1 MRGSFARI
9 AERAAAERRL
19 RLVVSSTPTHLP
31 DMSANGRAFDIQA
44 EFEPMGDQPRAIA
57 ELTEGLK
64 RGDQHQTLLGATG
77 TGKTFTISHVLQN
90 AGMPVL
96 VMSHNKTL
104 AAQLYAELRSFFPDN
119 AVEFFIS
126 YYDYYQP
133 EAYIVHSDTYI
144 EKDMSINDRID
155 RLRLRATSSLVSGRK
170 DVIVVASVS
179 CIYGLGSP
187 EEFST
192 QIVQLKRG
200 ETIERNELLHRL
212 ISIFYA
218 RNDVEFEPGRFRV
231 RGDVVDI
238 FPAYMEENAYR
249 IEFWGDEI
257 DRISVI
263 DAFTGEVEYE
273 EDLVTVYPAKIFV
286 TPRDQLEK
294 AIKSIEEELRW
305 RLAVLREEGMMLEAQ
320 RLEQRTLFD
329 IEMMEEVGY
338 CSGIE
343 NYSRH
348 LSDRKPGERPY
359 CLMDYFPEDYLL
371 VVDESHQTVP
381 QINAMYGGDRSRKT
395 ELVEHGFRL
404 PSALDNRPLMFEEWE
419 GMINQAIFVSAT
431 PSDYELEKSNGVFV
445 EQIIRPTGLMEP
457 EIEVRPLDS
466 QVDDI
471 LEEIRLREGKN
482 ERILCI
488 TLTKRLS
495 EELSEYLK
503 NLGIPAAYMHSELD
517 AMQRVEVLYKY
528 RRGDFKVLVG
538 INLLREGIDIPE
550 LSLVAVMDADKEGFL
565 RSETSLFQIVGR
577 AARNVKGK
585 AILYANRVT
594 KSMQKVIDETNRR
607 REIQKEYNEKHGITP
622 TTIQKELKPLVDPAL
637 ISTQDFTLDQP
648 GSKAEE
654 PLEIVKVADDGI
666 HYKANPAMKE
676 VTFESKEDFLE
687 YLRESMYH
695 SAKNMEFEEAARI
708 RDQIA
713 TLEKEL

>member
-1 MRGSFARI
+1 M
-9 AERAAAERRL
+9 
-19 RLVVSSTPTHLP
+19 STFKLHSPW
-31 DMSANGRAFDIQA
+31 
-44 EFEPMGDQPRAIA
+44 EPAGDQPNAIR
-57 ELTEGLK
+57 ELTKGIENNDK
-64 RGDQHQTLLGATG
+64 FQTLLGITG
-77 TGKTFTISHVLQN
+77 SGKTRTI
-90 AGMPVL
+90 AGVIENVQRPTL

-104 AAQLYAELRSFFPDN
+104 AAQLYRELSDFFPEN
-119 AVEFFIS
+119 RVEFFIS

-133 EAYIVHSDTYI
+133 EAYISSQDKYI
-144 EKDMSINDRID
+144 EKDLSINEEIQ
-155 RLRLRATSSLVSGRK
+155 RLRLRSTSSLLSGRR
-170 DVIVVASVS
+170 DVIIVSSVS
-179 CIYGLGSP
+179 CIYGIGSP
-187 EEFST
+187 SEYEKLIISLEVG
-192 QIVQLKRG
+192 QEIP
-200 ETIERNELLHRL
+200 RNTLLYDLVDLH
-212 ISIFYA
+212 YT
-218 RNDVEFEPGRFRV
+218 RNDIDFSRGTFRV
-231 RGDVVDI
+231 RGDVVDVY
-238 FPAYMEENAYR
+238 PAYSEEGLR
-249 IEFWGDEI
+249 ISFWGDEI
-257 DRISVI
+257 EALEIFDVDSGAVI
-263 DAFTGEVEYE
+263 DTIQEFRI
-273 EDLVTVYPAKIFV
+273 YPASHYV
-286 TPRDQLEK
+286 TTKGRLEE
-294 AIKSIEEELRW
+294 SIEQIREELYW
-305 RLAVLREEGMMLEAQ
+305 RIEVLKNEERFLEAK

-329 IEMMEEVGY
+329 IEMMQEVGY

-343 NYSRH
+343 NYSRY
-348 LSDRKPGERPY
+348 LSARKPGERPY

-577 AARNVKGK
+577 AARNVNGK